1 MNWTKWS
8 SIAEIVSSIAI
19 LMTLIYLT
27 LEIRQN
33 TDAIQADAR
42 EGAMQGDVEW
52 LYRMVEDPGLN
63 ILLNQR
69 ESLTEAEATQLQAYL
84 IAFMRLKE
92 VNFLQYKTGVLDD
105 ETWATYQTSIVNGP
119 LASRNGRTW
128 WFNFGSALFDRELA
142 ARITEAL
149 KTAPPQGPVADAFA
163 PSEPE

>member
-42 EGAMQGDVEW
+42 EGAMQGDVGW
-52 LYRMVEDPGLN
+52 LYQMVQDPELN

-69 ESLTEAEATQLQAYL
+69 EPLTEAEATKLQAYL

-92 VNFLQYKTGVLDD
+92 VNYLQYKTGVLDP
-105 ETWATYQTSIVNGP
+105 ESWANYQTSIVNGP
-119 LASRNGRTW
+119 LASRNGRNW
-128 WFNFGSALFDRELA
+128 WFNFGSVLFDRELA
-142 ARITEAL
+142 AQISEAL
-149 KTAPPQGPVADAFA
+149 KAAPPQGAVADAFA
-163 PSEPE
+163 PADVD